1 MMMSMMLGMGVKAR
15 IRTNVEDEGEEKKML
30 MKTTM
35 MIMIMMISRRKL
47 TTFLGITRL
56 QDHYNITWS

>member
-35 MIMIMMISRRKL
+35 MIMIMMISRRK
-47 TTFLGITRL
+47 
-56 QDHYNITWS
+56 